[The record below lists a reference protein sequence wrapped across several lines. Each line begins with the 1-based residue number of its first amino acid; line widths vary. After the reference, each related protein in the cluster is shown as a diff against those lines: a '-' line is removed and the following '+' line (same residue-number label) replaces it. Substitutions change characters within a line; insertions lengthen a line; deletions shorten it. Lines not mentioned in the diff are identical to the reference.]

1 VKMSEEQQGY
11 GEKRYQA
18 HPGDN
23 WKHRSKATINLTKPK
38 SKERKM
44 LNSLLNALGF
54 GQRIMCN
61 GKPQFVIIQL
71 AENLYVTSEDGAKLP
86 APLNLSRADLARPP
100 APPPADKPTDPP
112 GDWKAAAPE

>member
-1 VKMSEEQQGY
+1 
-11 GEKRYQA
+11 
-18 HPGDN
+18 
-23 WKHRSKATINLTKPK
+23 
-38 SKERKM
+38 M

-100 APPPADKPTDPP
+100 EPKKTDAPNPPCDINPP
-112 GDWKAAAPE
+112 IE

>member
-1 VKMSEEQQGY
+1 
-11 GEKRYQA
+11 
-18 HPGDN
+18 
-23 WKHRSKATINLTKPK
+23 
-38 SKERKM
+38 M

-54 GQRIMCN
+54 GQRIVCN

-100 APPPADKPTDPP
+100 EPKKPDTPNPPPVVPNLPGGDDPP
-112 GDWKAAAPE
+112 QL